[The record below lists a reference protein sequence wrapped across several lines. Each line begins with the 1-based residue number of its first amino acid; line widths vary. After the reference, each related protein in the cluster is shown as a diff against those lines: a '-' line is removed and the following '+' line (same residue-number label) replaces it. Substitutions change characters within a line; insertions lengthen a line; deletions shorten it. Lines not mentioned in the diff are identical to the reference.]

1 MIPHS
6 ARFILILRLTLLSS
20 LHAAYLTGDGGDQA
34 WTQTSPVKGH
44 KEVHPSGSLLWSS
57 QRSRANTKATAP
69 PLTTRTKTQNTWSAT
84 HGDTGHS
91 SLTTLLATLGSY
103 PHPASQVQSKVFK
116 APANT
121 TSPDQR
127 RPEMRLS
134 DAWILGESKA
144 TAQRSD
150 DTGLKQKQ
158 TDLLTTLQHDRR
170 MVEELTRR
178 PPPLGTISPRD
189 SWKLDSVPSRTSLG
203 LDKAHDGP
211 YEKNDSL
218 GSLKEETSR
227 PTPGW
232 TASTIIPGLLSLD
245 DWNDDF
251 SESSSQPDCNIDTTG
266 VCNSSNPLWSLGLPD
281 NLSSALTPASPVP
294 PPGNMTPPPSIIIT
308 PPLLVP
314 LFSDWNAATATWG
327 LAWELQVYGL
337 GCVFSLVAVLSALS
351 LLCLPL
357 CQPSGCANFTLLHL
371 LQLLIG
377 SSRAFW
383 LIYDPYGQRERLP
396 VAWARLL
403 HEAGYP
409 CLTGAFGMLLVLLSP
424 QLLSQNALRRCICL
438 LAALMLLHMATV
450 MGTVGI
456 LWIFPSFPVV
466 SLLPPAVFLLLSCL
480 LSTSYLLLYCCAR
493 VEAKHIYRLREN
505 SPERLACQASQ
516 CPLSEAGVWERA
528 AGMGLFSAL
537 FLLACAGLRLYAIL
551 HALGLTGGRMGL
563 MPWPWWVFQL
573 SCRVCEACVC
583 LTLALIL
590 THPLLCCGVARP
602 ILSRWNSWFD
612 RSSTRNTVITKP
624 QILSSG
630 WTKKTGETLHESM
643 SQHESEIVPLY
654 TLAELPLGEQEGLD
668 LNYTSSPQL
677 APAQLPKNGLLVSHS
692 SFISLYCDSTV
703 DLRPPSPIDLR
714 RSIDEALNS
723 EALFHRSLFS
733 SSRLSLSTRGP
744 PDGQP
749 CRGIPAEPS
758 LYRTASCGDVDLPSA
773 PSPPVLRSSAAW
785 KASNFSSLR
794 GGTRSHGGQAPFY
807 TGFGSGRYSQKQYR
821 ALGSISSREHLYD
834 QQHIRTQADELAVQ
848 AEFISVCRQIDALS
862 VCSDTIEL

>member
-1 MIPHS
+1 MIPRS
-6 ARFILILRLTLLSS
+6 AGVTIILSLTLISS
-20 LHAAYLTGDGGDQA
+20 LQAAYLTEDGR
-34 WTQTSPVKGH
+34 TQTSPVKEH
-44 KEVHPSGSLLWSS
+44 KEVHPAGSLLWSS
-57 QRSRANTKATAP
+57 QTSRDNMDTTTPPIATGLP
-69 PLTTRTKTQNTWSAT
+69 SLFNLFAT
-84 HGDTGHS
+84 S
-91 SLTTLLATLGSY
+91 SN
-103 PHPASQVQSKVFK
+103 PASQVKSKEFK
-116 APANT
+116 ASGYT

-127 RPEMRLS
+127 RTDVRLS
-134 DAWILGESKA
+134 DAWEFRQSKA
-144 TAQRSD
+144 NAQRSH
-150 DTGLKQKQ
+150 DTEMKQKQ
-158 TDLLTTLQHDRR
+158 TNLLTTLQVDRR
-170 MVEELTRR
+170 TAEELTRR
-178 PPPLGTISPRD
+178 PPNLGTNSLRE
-189 SWKLDSVPSRTSLG
+189 SLKLDSTSSQTTPG
-203 LDKAHDGP
+203 LEKM
-211 YEKNDSL
+211 YEGQYKKNNSLDS
-218 GSLKEETSR
+218 KTSR
-227 PTPGW
+227 PTPGL
-232 TASTIIPGLLSLD
+232 TAHALIPGLLSRD
-245 DWNDDF
+245 DWNEDLT
-251 SESSSQPDCNIDTTG
+251 ESSSLPDCNIDTMG

-281 NLSSALTPASPVP
+281 NLTRALNPASPMP
-294 PPGNMTPPPSIIIT
+294 PHENVTPSPSIIMT

-314 LFSDWNAATATWG
+314 LFSDWNAAMATWG

-383 LIYDPYGQRERLP
+383 LIYDPYGQKERLP
-396 VAWARLL
+396 VAWARFL

-438 LAALMLLHMATV
+438 LAMLMLLHMATV
-450 MGTVGI
+450 LGTVGI
-456 LWIFPSFPVV
+456 LWIFPSLPVV
-466 SLLPPAVFLLLSCL
+466 SLLPPAAFLLLSCL

-505 SPERLACQASQ
+505 SPDRLACQASQ

-528 AGMGLFSAL
+528 AGMGLVSAI

-563 MPWPWWVFQL
+563 MPWSWWVFQL
-573 SCRVCEACVC
+573 CCRACEACVC

-602 ILSRWNSWFD
+602 KLSHWNSWFN
-612 RSSTRNTVITKP
+612 RSSARNTVITKP

-630 WTKKTGETLHESM
+630 WSKKTGETLHESI
-643 SQHESEIVPLY
+643 SRHESESVPLY
-654 TLAELPLGEQEGLD
+654 TLAELPLGEPEGLE
-668 LNYTSSPQL
+668 LNYPNSPQP
-677 APAQLPKNGLLVSHS
+677 APAQPPKNGLLVSPP
-692 SFISLYCDSTV
+692 SFLSLYCDSTV

-785 KASNFSSLR
+785 KASNFNSLR
-794 GGTRSHGGQAPFY
+794 GGTRSHGGQASFY
-807 TGFGSGRYSQKQYR
+807 TGFGPGRYSQKQYR
-821 ALGSISSREHLYD
+821 ALGSISSRERLYD
-834 QQHIRTQADELAVQ
+834 QHIRTQADELAVQ
-848 AEFISVCRQIDALS
+848 AEFINVCRQIDSLS

>member
-1 MIPHS
+1 MPN
-6 ARFILILRLTLLSS
+6 R
-20 LHAAYLTGDGGDQA
+20 
-34 WTQTSPVKGH
+34 TSP
-44 KEVHPSGSLLWSS
+44 
-57 QRSRANTKATAP
+57 
-69 PLTTRTKTQNTWSAT
+69 
-84 HGDTGHS
+84 
-91 SLTTLLATLGSY
+91 
-103 PHPASQVQSKVFK
+103 
-116 APANT
+116 
-121 TSPDQR
+121 
-127 RPEMRLS
+127 
-134 DAWILGESKA
+134 
-144 TAQRSD
+144 
-150 DTGLKQKQ
+150 
-158 TDLLTTLQHDRR
+158 
-170 MVEELTRR
+170 
-178 PPPLGTISPRD
+178 
-189 SWKLDSVPSRTSLG
+189 G
-203 LDKAHDGP
+203 LDKVHEVP
-211 YEKNDSL
+211 YEKKDSRS
-218 GSLKEETSR
+218 SLKEETSR
-227 PTPGW
+227 PNPGLRAR
-232 TASTIIPGLLSLD
+232 TLIPGLLLLD

-251 SESSSQPDCNIDTTG
+251 TESSSQPDCNIDNTG
-266 VCNSSNPLWSLGLPD
+266 ICNSSNPLWSLGLPD
-281 NLSSALTPASPVP
+281 NLSSALTPASPMP
-294 PPGNMTPPPSIIIT
+294 SPENMTPPPSIIMT

-314 LFSDWNAATATWG
+314 LFSDWNAAVATWG

-357 CQPSGCANFTLLHL
+357 CQPSDCANFTLLHL

-396 VAWARLL
+396 VAWARFL

-409 CLTGAFGMLLVLLSP
+409 CLTGALGMLLVLLSP

-450 MGTVGI
+450 MGAVGI
-456 LWIFPSFPVV
+456 LWIFPSFPVI
-466 SLLPPAVFLLLSCL
+466 SLLPPAAFLLLSCL

-505 SPERLACQASQ
+505 SPDRRACQASQ
-516 CPLSEAGVWERA
+516 YPLSEARMWERA
-528 AGMGLFSAL
+528 AGMGLFAAL

-602 ILSRWNSWFD
+602 KLSRWNSWFG
-612 RSSTRNTVITKP
+612 RSSARNTVISKP

-643 SQHESEIVPLY
+643 SRHESESVPLY
-654 TLAELPLGEQEGLD
+654 TLAELPLGEPEGLD
-668 LNYTSSPQL
+668 LNYPSSPQL
-677 APAQLPKNGLLVSHS
+677 APAQLSKNGLLVSQS

-773 PSPPVLRSSAAW
+773 PSPPVLRSSTAW
-785 KASNFSSLR
+785 KTSNFSSLR
-794 GGTRSHGGQAPFY
+794 GGTRSHGGQASFY
-807 TGFGSGRYSQKQYR
+807 TGFGSGRHTQKQYR
-821 ALGSISSREHLYD
+821 ALGSISSRERLYD

-848 AEFISVCRQIDALS
+848 AEFINVCRQIDALS

>member
-1 MIPHS
+1 MIPPRAGVTVLLS
-6 ARFILILRLTLLSS
+6 LTLISS
-20 LHAAYLTGDGGDQA
+20 LHAAYLTKDGGDKA
-34 WTQTSPVKGH
+34 PTQTGPVKEH
-44 KEVHPSGSLLWSS
+44 KEVHTAGSLLWSS
-57 QRSRANTKATAP
+57 QTSRDNMDTTTPPVATGLP
-69 PLTTRTKTQNTWSAT
+69 FLTN
-84 HGDTGHS
+84 
-91 SLTTLLATLGSY
+91 LLATSSNS
-103 PHPASQVQSKVFK
+103 ASQVHGKVF
-116 APANT
+116 NVLGYT
-121 TSPDQR
+121 TSPDRR
-127 RPEMRLS
+127 RPEMRLG
-134 DAWILGESKA
+134 DAWEFREPKA
-144 TAQRSD
+144 NAQRSD
-150 DTGLKQKQ
+150 ITRLKPKQ
-158 TDLLTTLQHDRR
+158 TDLLTTLQDDRR

-178 PPPLGTISPRD
+178 PPHLGTGSSRD
-189 SWKLDSVPSRTSLG
+189 SLKLDSTSSQTNPG
-203 LDKAHDGP
+203 L
-211 YEKNDSL
+211 EKVHEGSSKKNH
-218 GSLKEETSR
+218 SLKDEASR
-227 PTPGW
+227 PTPGL
-232 TASTIIPGLLSLD
+232 TAHALIPGLLSPD

-251 SESSSQPDCNIDTTG
+251 TESSSQPDCNIDTMG

-281 NLSSALTPASPVP
+281 NLSRALNPASPMP
-294 PPGNMTPPPSIIIT
+294 PPENITPPPSIIMT

-314 LFSDWNAATATWG
+314 LFSDWNAAMATWG

-383 LIYDPYGQRERLP
+383 LIYDPYGQKERLP

-438 LAALMLLHMATV
+438 LAVLMLLHMATV
-450 MGTVGI
+450 LGTVGI

-466 SLLPPAVFLLLSCL
+466 SLLPPAAFLILSCL
-480 LSTSYLLLYCCAR
+480 LSTSYVLLYCCAR

-505 SPERLACQASQ
+505 SPDRLACQASQ

-528 AGMGLFSAL
+528 AGMGLFAAL

-563 MPWPWWVFQL
+563 MPWSWWVFQL

-590 THPLLCCGVARP
+590 THPLLCCGVSRP
-602 ILSRWNSWFD
+602 KLSRWNSWFT
-612 RSSTRNTVITKP
+612 RSSTRNTVIAKP

-643 SQHESEIVPLY
+643 SRHESESVPLY
-654 TLAELPLGEQEGLD
+654 TLAELPLGETEGLE
-668 LNYTSSPQL
+668 LNYPNSPQL
-677 APAQLPKNGLLVSHS
+677 APAQPPKNGLLVSQS
-692 SFISLYCDSTV
+692 SFASLDCDSTV

-749 CRGIPAEPS
+749 CRGITAEPS
-758 LYRTASCGDVDLPSA
+758 LYRTASCGDMDLPSA
-773 PSPPVLRSSAAW
+773 PSPPVLRSSTAW

-794 GGTRSHGGQAPFY
+794 GGTKSQGGQASFY
-807 TGFGSGRYSQKQYR
+807 TGFGPGRYSQKQYR
-821 ALGSISSREHLYD
+821 ALGSISSRERLYD

-848 AEFISVCRQIDALS
+848 AEFINVCKQIDALS

>member
-1 MIPHS
+1 MQTVHS
-6 ARFILILRLTLLSS
+6 
-20 LHAAYLTGDGGDQA
+20 D
-34 WTQTSPVKGH
+34 V
-44 KEVHPSGSLLWSS
+44 
-57 QRSRANTKATAP
+57 RSAK
-69 PLTTRTKTQNTWSAT
+69 
-84 HGDTGHS
+84 
-91 SLTTLLATLGSY
+91 
-103 PHPASQVQSKVFK
+103 VSKYTFSVF
-116 APANT
+116 
-121 TSPDQR
+121 S
-127 RPEMRLS
+127 
-134 DAWILGESKA
+134 
-144 TAQRSD
+144 
-150 DTGLKQKQ
+150 
-158 TDLLTTLQHDRR
+158 
-170 MVEELTRR
+170 
-178 PPPLGTISPRD
+178 
-189 SWKLDSVPSRTSLG
+189 
-203 LDKAHDGP
+203 
-211 YEKNDSL
+211 
-218 GSLKEETSR
+218 
-227 PTPGW
+227 
-232 TASTIIPGLLSLD
+232 GLLSLD
-245 DWNDDF
+245 AWNDDLI
-251 SESSSQPDCNIDTTG
+251 ESSSQPDCNIDTTG
-266 VCNSSNPLWSLGLPD
+266 VCNSSSPRWSLGLPD
-281 NLSSALTPASPVP
+281 NLPSALTPASPMP
-294 PPGNMTPPPSIIIT
+294 PPGNMTPPPSIIMT
-308 PPLLVP
+308 PPFLVP
-314 LFSDWNAATATWG
+314 LFSDWNAAMATWG

-337 GCVFSLVAVLSALS
+337 GCVFSLVAILSALS

-403 HEAGYP
+403 HETGYP

-456 LWIFPSFPVV
+456 LWIFPSFPVI
-466 SLLPPAVFLLLSCL
+466 SLLPPAAFLLLSCL

-493 VEAKHIYRLREN
+493 IEAKHIYRLREN
-505 SPERLACQASQ
+505 SPDRLACQASQ

-551 HALGLTGGRMGL
+551 HALELTGGRMGL

-590 THPLLCCGVARP
+590 THPLLCCGVANPKLR
-602 ILSRWNSWFD
+602 RWNSWFHG
-612 RSSTRNTVITKP
+612 SSTRNTVIAKP

-630 WTKKTGETLHESM
+630 WTKKPGETLHESM
-643 SQHESEIVPLY
+643 SRHESESVPLY
-654 TLAELPLGEQEGLD
+654 TLAEVPLGEPEGLD
-668 LNYTSSPQL
+668 LNYPSSPQL
-677 APAQLPKNGLLVSHS
+677 APAQLPKNVLLVSQS
-692 SFISLYCDSTV
+692 SFISLNCDSTV

-758 LYRTASCGDVDLPSA
+758 LYRTASCGDMDLPSA
-773 PSPPVLRSSAAW
+773 PSPPVLRSSTAW
-785 KASNFSSLR
+785 KAPNFSSLR
-794 GGTRSHGGQAPFY
+794 GGTRSHGGHASFY
-807 TGFGSGRYSQKQYR
+807 AGFGTVRQSQKQYR

-848 AEFISVCRQIDALS
+848 AEFINVCRQIDALS

>member
-1 MIPHS
+1 M
-6 ARFILILRLTLLSS
+6 
-20 LHAAYLTGDGGDQA
+20 
-34 WTQTSPVKGH
+34 
-44 KEVHPSGSLLWSS
+44 
-57 QRSRANTKATAP
+57 RSINV
-69 PLTTRTKTQNTWSAT
+69 
-84 HGDTGHS
+84 
-91 SLTTLLATLGSY
+91 Y
-103 PHPASQVQSKVFK
+103 
-116 APANT
+116 
-121 TSPDQR
+121 
-127 RPEMRLS
+127 
-134 DAWILGESKA
+134 
-144 TAQRSD
+144 
-150 DTGLKQKQ
+150 
-158 TDLLTTLQHDRR
+158 
-170 MVEELTRR
+170 
-178 PPPLGTISPRD
+178 TISVF
-189 SWKLDSVPSRTSLG
+189 S
-203 LDKAHDGP
+203 
-211 YEKNDSL
+211 
-218 GSLKEETSR
+218 
-227 PTPGW
+227 
-232 TASTIIPGLLSLD
+232 GLLSPD

-251 SESSSQPDCNIDTTG
+251 TESSSQPDCNIDTMG

-281 NLSSALTPASPVP
+281 NLSRALNPASPMP
-294 PPGNMTPPPSIIIT
+294 PPENITPPPSIIMT

-314 LFSDWNAATATWG
+314 LFSDWNAAMATWG

-383 LIYDPYGQRERLP
+383 LIYDPYGQKERLP

-438 LAALMLLHMATV
+438 LAVLMLLHMATV
-450 MGTVGI
+450 LGTVGI
-456 LWIFPSFPVV
+456 LWIFPSFPVI
-466 SLLPPAVFLLLSCL
+466 SLLPPAAFLILSCL
-480 LSTSYLLLYCCAR
+480 LSTSYVLLYCCAR

-505 SPERLACQASQ
+505 SPDRLACQASQ

-528 AGMGLFSAL
+528 AGMGLFAAL

-563 MPWPWWVFQL
+563 MPWSWWVFQL

-590 THPLLCCGVARP
+590 THPLLCCGVSRP
-602 ILSRWNSWFD
+602 KLSRWNSWFT

-643 SQHESEIVPLY
+643 SRHESESVPLY
-654 TLAELPLGEQEGLD
+654 TLAELPLGETEGLE
-668 LNYTSSPQL
+668 LNYPNSPQL
-677 APAQLPKNGLLVSHS
+677 APAQPPKNGLLVSQF
-692 SFISLYCDSTV
+692 SFASLDCDSTV

-758 LYRTASCGDVDLPSA
+758 LYRTASCGDMDLPSA

-794 GGTRSHGGQAPFY
+794 GGTKSHGGQASFY
-807 TGFGSGRYSQKQYR
+807 TGFGPGRYSQKQYR
-821 ALGSISSREHLYD
+821 ALGSISSRERLYD

-848 AEFISVCRQIDALS
+848 AEFINVCRQIDALS